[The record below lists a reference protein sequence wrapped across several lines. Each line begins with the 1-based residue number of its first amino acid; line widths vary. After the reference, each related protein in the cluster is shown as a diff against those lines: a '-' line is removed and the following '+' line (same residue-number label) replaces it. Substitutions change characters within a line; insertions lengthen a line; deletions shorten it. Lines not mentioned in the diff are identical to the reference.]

1 MKFLR
6 FGYIVPRF
14 ILLALLYLATE
25 VGSGYAIRWG
35 MITSGEASIGARVE
49 VESVKAS
56 LLETR
61 VAIRDVAVANPR
73 KPMTNLLE
81 AERIEID
88 FDSNALLRK
97 KLIADYA
104 VVSGLAFS
112 TPRKT
117 SGVLPDAPV
126 EDEEPAAPSW
136 ITPIASKYADAWV
149 SDLESRF
156 DADLRQQ
163 LESVRLAEE
172 LAQKWPGKYKSLEAQ
187 AKALKAEAKQ
197 LEQDV
202 RVAKQNPLRNAEF
215 ITQVPDRVTK
225 LRRSLRDLQGE
236 IAKLPNELKAD
247 RDRIDVARKND
258 EKMLR
263 EKLELGELDAKSLS
277 NYLLGEKITE
287 PLTEAVDWIRWGRKF
302 LPARS
307 EKVVVAPK
315 HRGEDIF
322 FPGGQ
327 RLPDVLVRAVRLDG
341 AARISG
347 QPVEIV
353 GVVRDWTN
361 QPQWHTKPTTME
373 LTTKG
378 GVPLTVQAT
387 FDRTRETPHDEIHCV
402 ASDIVIPDASLGRAG
417 KLHLAVDA
425 SQANVVLALHLVDDE
440 IKGTLEL
447 TQTGLSINP
456 TIGAGSFGTRLQTAL
471 AGTVG
476 RIHEA
481 RTTVAVSGT
490 LDDPSFDLDS
500 TLGSELASAISRAAK
515 DVVAVERE
523 RLLAKG
529 QQEMDKH
536 MAKLNGE
543 FATFQ
548 QKMTGELQGPGEI
561 IAGLLGQRGEE
572 SQIGQSPFGPLFK

>member
-6 FGYIVPRF
+6 FGYIVPRLV
-14 ILLALLYLATE
+14 LLALLYLATE

-35 MITSGEASIGARVE
+35 MIASGEAAVGARVE
-49 VESVKAS
+49 VASVKSS
-56 LLETR
+56 LLQTR
-61 VAIRDVAVANPR
+61 VAIRDVTVANPR

-81 AERIEID
+81 ADRIEID

-104 VVSGLAFS
+104 VVSGLEFS
-112 TPRKT
+112 TPRET
-117 SGVLPDAPV
+117 TGALPDAPP
-126 EDEEPAAPSW
+126 EDEEPAAPGW
-136 ITPIASKYADAWV
+136 ITPVASQYADAWV
-149 SDLESRF
+149 TDLESRF
-156 DADLRQQ
+156 DADIRQQ

-172 LAQKWPGKYKSLEAQ
+172 LAQKWPNKYKALEAQ
-187 AKALKAEAKQ
+187 AKAIKAEAKQ
-197 LEQDV
+197 LEQEV

-215 ITQVPDRVTK
+215 ITQIPDRVTK
-225 LRRSLRDLQGE
+225 LRRSLRDLQTE
-236 IAKLPNELKAD
+236 VTKLPNELKTD
-247 RDRIDVARKND
+247 RDRITLARKND
-258 EKMLR
+258 ERMLR

-277 NYLLGEKITE
+277 NYLLGEKVTG
-287 PLTEAVDWIRWGRKF
+287 PLTETVGWIRWARK
-302 LPARS
+302 LMPARG

-322 FPGGQ
+322 FPGSE
-327 RLPDVLVRAVRLDG
+327 RLPDVLIRAVRLDG
-341 AARISG
+341 SARVSG

-361 QPQWHTKPTTME
+361 QPEWHTKPTTLE

-378 GVPLTVQAT
+378 GLPLTVEAT
-387 FDRTRETPHDEIHCV
+387 FDRTQEVSHDEVHCV

-417 KLHLAVDA
+417 KLHLAVA
-425 SQANVVLALHLVDDE
+425 PSHANVVLALHLVDDKIE
-440 IKGTLEL
+440 GTLEI
-447 TQTGLSINP
+447 TQSGLAISP

-481 RTTVAVSGT
+481 KTVVAVSGT
-490 LDDPSFDLDS
+490 LDDPDFDLDS
-500 TLGSELASAISRAAK
+500 TLGTELASAISRSARE
-515 DVVAVERE
+515 VVTVERE

-536 MAKLNGE
+536 VAKLNGE
-543 FATFQ
+543 LVAFQ
-548 QKMTGELQGPGEI
+548 QKLNSELQGPGEV
-561 IAGLLGQRGEE
+561 IASLLGQRGDDP
-572 SQIGQSPFGPLFK
+572 QIGQSPFGQLFK